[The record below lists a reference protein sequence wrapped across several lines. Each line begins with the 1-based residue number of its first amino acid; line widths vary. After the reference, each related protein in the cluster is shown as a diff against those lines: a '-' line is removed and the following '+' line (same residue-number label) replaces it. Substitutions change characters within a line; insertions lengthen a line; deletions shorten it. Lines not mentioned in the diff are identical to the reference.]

1 MNKKLALLL
10 IPLLMLPLV
19 AFAYAH
25 WSDSIV
31 KKYKFHFGTV
41 EVEVLKWHVDECWTW
56 DADSDTVIWGDE
68 VNVTEVY
75 DNEGQ
80 LIGFEIVADPVGPG
94 FVINFT
100 MLIHNKGRLP
110 VEVYAPV
117 VNVSGLYTDDPCW
130 DDFIPLVTPPAW
142 FVYTY
147 QYYAHATPGTKDD
160 PDASH
165 YTTEI
170 EPTGKVYEPCESI
183 KITQKIW
190 LNVQGYPELQCN
202 WFKVF
207 VEIPIR
213 NAAVGGP
220 YSSYKNDTLGW
231 P

>member
-1 MNKKLALLL
+1 MNKKLVALL
-10 IPLLMLPLV
+10 IPLLLLPLV

-25 WSDSIV
+25 WTDSV
-31 KKYKFHFGTV
+31 FKQYKFRFGTV
-41 EVEVLKWHVDECWTW
+41 EAEVVKWHVDECNTW

-75 DNEGQ
+75 DPQGG
-80 LIGFEIVADPVGPG
+80 LIGFLIVADPVGPN
-94 FVINFT
+94 FWINFT
-100 MLIHNKGRLP
+100 MLIHNGGRLP
-110 VEVYAPV
+110 FEVYAPV

-130 DDFIPLVTPPAW
+130 GVFAPITPPAW

-147 QYYAHATPGTKDD
+147 QYYAHTTPGTKDD
-160 PDASH
+160 FDANH
-165 YTTEI
+165 YTTKI
-170 EPTGKVYEPCESI
+170 EPTGRVYEPSECI

-190 LNVQGYPELQCN
+190 LNVQGYPELQCH

-213 NAAVGGP
+213 NSPGAI
-220 YSSYKNDTLGW
+220 YSSYHNATLGW